1 MLTAVQHLHGWQ
13 ENANTVLSCTTF
25 LIRNIILQNLVVVH
39 KVIVITGAW
48 LYTNLDTLLVEK
60 LDVTYYIINHGVS
73 DEDRVVIK
81 FLRQNRG

>member
-1 MLTAVQHLHGWQ
+1 
-13 ENANTVLSCTTF
+13 
-25 LIRNIILQNLVVVH
+25 
-39 KVIVITGAW
+39 
-48 LYTNLDTLLVEK
+48 VEK